1 MLLFSNSFI
10 VIDILCSKLPCTV
23 EGCEY
28 RTLQKKNLETHILR
42 QCVLFLF
49 SLTESLMHSI
59 VVSYSEKKYKCKDD
73 LLNCTFKSCD
83 PAALLRH
90 RKTFHGYIPRRR
102 RKPVPAPGPQ
112 PPAVPSRHRKTPRR
126 VPVVVPAPLPPAD
139 CVSSS
144 SSIHSPNSDSFPFGE
159 MTSESSLGLQVP
171 PMSSESS
178 PHFPLPPGSLPPC
191 QWPQWDDVGFWA
203 QRNAP
208 ASYDWQGFQVGPANP
223 TTSHGSGHQLEHWQ
237 LPTYSY
243 LPLDTWSPFF
253 NYSADWH
260 QTPSQSQSQF
270 QYGW

>member
-49 SLTESLMHSI
+49 SPTESLMHSI

-112 PPAVPSRHRKTPRR
+112 PPAVPSRHRKTRRR
-126 VPVVVPAPLPPAD
+126 VPVVVPAPTD
-139 CVSSS
+139 RVSSS
-144 SSIHSPNSDSFPFGE
+144 TILSPNSDSFPFGE

-191 QWPQWDDVGFWA
+191 QWDGGFWV

-208 ASYDWQGFQVGPANP
+208 VSYDCQWHGFGPANP
-223 TTSHGSGHQLEHWQ
+223 TTSHGSGHQFEHNTAEFHWQ
-237 LPTYSY
+237 LPTYSH
-243 LPLDTWSPFF
+243 LPLDTWSPSPFF
-253 NYSADWH
+253 DYSAEWH
-260 QTPSQSQSQF
+260 QTPSQSQSQL
-270 QYGW
+270 QHGW